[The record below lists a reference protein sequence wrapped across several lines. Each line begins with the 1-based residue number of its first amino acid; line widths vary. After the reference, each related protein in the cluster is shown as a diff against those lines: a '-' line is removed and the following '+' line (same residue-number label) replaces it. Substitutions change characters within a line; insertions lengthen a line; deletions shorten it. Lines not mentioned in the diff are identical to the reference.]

1 MQGYMKIYTRRYY
14 QLHQTRYF
22 ISFMYDRFYDL
33 YYITRL
39 NVRLVN
45 CLRIFPPF
53 IRWAPSTVAFHH
65 ANKLFPP
72 GKFIN
77 FISHIGAAT

>member
-1 MQGYMKIYTRRYY
+1 MQGYIYTKIYSRLYY
-14 QLHQTRYF
+14 LGLHQTRYF

-45 CLRIFPPF
+45 YLRISPPF
-53 IRWAPSTVAFHH
+53 IRGSIHR
-65 ANKLFPP
+65 
-72 GKFIN
+72 
-77 FISHIGAAT
+77 